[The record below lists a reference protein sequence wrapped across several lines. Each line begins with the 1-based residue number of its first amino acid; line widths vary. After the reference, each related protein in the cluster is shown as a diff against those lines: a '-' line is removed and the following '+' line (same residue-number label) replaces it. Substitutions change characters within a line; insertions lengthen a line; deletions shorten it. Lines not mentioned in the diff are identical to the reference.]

1 MNISLN
7 LNKFLFFKQ
16 KNNIIEFNQ
25 DEIDVA
31 IGMIMNPTIL
41 KQYMLI
47 IILMITEIKDIQNGV
62 FVSLLAKKK
71 VEKIFIRAKAGNPNA
86 K

>member
-1 MNISLN
+1 MAIEAKTIFKSFIMNISLN

-31 IGMIMNPTIL
+31 IG
-41 KQYMLI
+41 I
-47 IILMITEIKDIQNGV
+47 IIKPR
-62 FVSLLAKKK
+62 SLK
-71 VEKIFIRAKAGNPNA
+71 
-86 K
+86 